1 MCSNFRVVSGSSTNV
16 PAGALVG
23 LLKRHWPGL
32 YSKDP
37 EVENDSPSPKKLAL
51 RWEDYEAAPGLGYM
65 QTEDGTK
72 FVPTCAE
79 VVVHKFWVRFC

>member
-1 MCSNFRVVSGSSTNV
+1 M
-16 PAGALVG
+16 G

-37 EVENDSPSPKKLAL
+37 DSPSPKKLAL
-51 RWEDYEAAPGLGYM
+51 RWEDYEDAPGLGYM
-65 QTEDGTK
+65 QTEDGST